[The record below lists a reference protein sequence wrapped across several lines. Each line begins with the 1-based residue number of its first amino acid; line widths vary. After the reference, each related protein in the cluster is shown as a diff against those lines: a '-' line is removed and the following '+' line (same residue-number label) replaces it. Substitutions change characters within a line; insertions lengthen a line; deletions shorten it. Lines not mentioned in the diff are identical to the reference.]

1 MALFN
6 AIWHRYTS
14 TMLIHIPTVVVT
26 LILGYAMLALQM
38 SGTRKTQDSRPLRMW
53 NWGNWAFLAAFLFLI
68 SRLHVP
74 FWISAIGGNS
84 LVLVGLAIYSQAIYL
99 FLHGTAPRTL
109 WITLALCCVGV
120 AAFHPLD
127 YALRSSIY
135 SLMAVLMLA
144 PGIWLILRRGWHK
157 EPSLRMVALTLGL
170 CGMGLILRAIQ
181 AWTDPLSF
189 GEVAQPGK
197 GPALTFLVAF
207 ICMLGSGFGFILA
220 ALERSANHMENLAT
234 HDGLTDCLNR
244 SAAVALLGNTL
255 QRAQRTGESTSLVM
269 LDLDHFK
276 GVNDKYGHR
285 TGDEVLRKFAHAAR
299 LRLRASDVL
308 ARMGGEEFALIL
320 PATDAVGAVH
330 VAESVR
336 AAIEGLVINDLK
348 DGTLSITVS
357 AGIACAASGA
367 ATTHDQ
373 LYHRADTALYAAKAA
388 GRNRIEL
395 ATDL

>member
-1 MALFN
+1 
-6 AIWHRYTS
+6 
-14 TMLIHIPTVVVT
+14 MLIHVPTVVVT

-38 SGTRKTQDSRPLRMW
+38 SVTRQTKKSAPLRMW
-53 NWGNWAFLAAFLFLI
+53 GWGNWAFLVAFLFLV
-68 SRLHVP
+68 SRVAVP
-74 FWISAIGGNS
+74 LWISVVGGNI
-84 LVLVGLAIYSQAIYL
+84 LILVGLALYSQAIYL
-99 FLHGTAPRTL
+99 FLHGTALRSM
-109 WITLALCCVGV
+109 WIALAVCCVGV
-120 AAFHPLD
+120 AALYPLD
-127 YALRSSIY
+127 YAERASIY
-135 SLMAVLMLA
+135 SLMGTLMLA
-144 PGIWLILRRGWHK
+144 PGVWHIIRHGWHK

-170 CGMGLILRAIQ
+170 CGLGLVLRAVQ
-181 AWTDPLSF
+181 AWTDPFAF
-189 GEVAQPGK
+189 GDVLQPGK
-197 GPALTFLVAF
+197 GPAVTFLVAF

-220 ALERSANHMENLAT
+220 ALERAANHMENLAT
-234 HDGLTDCLNR
+234 HDGLTECLNR

-285 TGDEVLRKFAHAAR
+285 TGDEALRKFAQTAR

-336 AAIEGLVINDLK
+336 AAIEALVIQDLK
-348 DGTLSITVS
+348 GGTLSLTVS
-357 AGIACAASGA
+357 AGVACAAAGA
-367 ATTHDQ
+367 VTTPDL
-373 LYHRADTALYAAKAA
+373 LYHRADTALYAAKAG

-395 ATDL
+395 AADL

>member
-1 MALFN
+1 
-6 AIWHRYTS
+6 
-14 TMLIHIPTVVVT
+14 MLIHIPTVVVT

-38 SGTRKTQDSRPLRMW
+38 SVARKTQDSAPLRMW
-53 NWGNWAFLAAFLFLI
+53 NWGNWAFLAAFLFLVA
-68 SRLHVP
+68 RLAVP
-74 FWISAIGGNS
+74 LWISTIGGNI
-84 LVLVGLAIYSQAIYL
+84 LILLGLALYSQAIYL
-99 FLHGTAPRTL
+99 FLHGTAPRILWVTL
-109 WITLALCCVGV
+109 GVCCVGV
-120 AAFHPLD
+120 AALHPMG
-127 YALRSSIY
+127 YAQRSSIY

-144 PGIWLILRRGWHK
+144 PGVWHIIRHGWRK

-170 CGMGLILRAIQ
+170 CGLGLVLRATQ
-181 AWTDPLSF
+181 AWTEPIEF
-189 GEVAQPGK
+189 GDVQQLGK

-276 GVNDKYGHR
+276 GVNDKHGHR
-285 TGDEVLRKFAHAAR
+285 TGDEVLRKFAQAAR
-299 LRLRASDVL
+299 LRLRASDML

-320 PATDAVGAVH
+320 PSTDAVGAVH

-336 AAIEGLVINDLK
+336 AAIEALVIHDLK
-348 DGTLSITVS
+348 DGTLSVTVS
-357 AGIACAASGA
+357 AGVACAAAGA
-367 ATTHDQ
+367 ATTPDL

-395 ATDL
+395 AADL

>member
-1 MALFN
+1 
-6 AIWHRYTS
+6 
-14 TMLIHIPTVVVT
+14 MLIHIPTVVVT

-38 SGTRKTQDSRPLRMW
+38 SVARKTQDSAPLRMW
-53 NWGNWAFLAAFLFLI
+53 NWGNWAFLAAFLFLAA
-68 SRLHVP
+68 RVVVP
-74 FWISAIGGNS
+74 FWISVIGGNI
-84 LVLVGLAIYSQAIYL
+84 LILVGFALYSQAIYL
-99 FLHGTAPRTL
+99 FLHGAAPRIL
-109 WITLALCCVGV
+109 WITLAVCCVGV
-120 AAFHPLD
+120 AALHPLD
-127 YALRSSIY
+127 NAQRSSVY
-135 SLMAVLMLA
+135 SLMGVLMLA
-144 PGIWLILRRGWHK
+144 PGVWHILRHGWHK
-157 EPSLRMVALTLGL
+157 EPSLRMVALTLSL
-170 CGMGLILRAIQ
+170 CGMGLIVRAVQ
-181 AWTDPLSF
+181 AWTDPFTF
-189 GEVAQPGK
+189 GDMVQPGK

-276 GVNDKYGHR
+276 GVNDKHGHR
-285 TGDEVLRKFAHAAR
+285 TGDEVLRKFAQAAR
-299 LRLRASDVL
+299 LRLRASDML

-320 PATDAVGAVH
+320 PSTDAVGAVH

-336 AAIEGLVINDLK
+336 AAIEALVIHDLK
-348 DGTLSITVS
+348 DGTLSVTVS
-357 AGIACAASGA
+357 AGVACAAAGA
-367 ATTHDQ
+367 ATTPDL

-395 ATDL
+395 AADL

>member
-1 MALFN
+1 
-6 AIWHRYTS
+6 
-14 TMLIHIPTVVVT
+14 MLIHIPTVVVT

-38 SGTRKTQDSRPLRMW
+38 SVARKTQDSAPLRIW
-53 NWGNWAFLAAFLFLI
+53 NWGNWAFLAAFLFLV
-68 SRLHVP
+68 SRLAVP
-74 FWISAIGGNS
+74 LWVSTIGGNT
-84 LVLVGLAIYSQAIYL
+84 LILVGLALYSQAIYL
-99 FLHGTAPRTL
+99 FLHGTAPRSM
-109 WITLALCCVGV
+109 WITLAVCCAAVV
-120 AAFHPLD
+120 ALHPLD
-127 YALRSSIY
+127 YAPRSSAY
-135 SLMAVLMLA
+135 SLLQVLMLV
-144 PGIWLILRRGWHK
+144 PGVWHIIRHGWYK

-170 CGMGLILRAIQ
+170 CGLGLLWRAVQ
-181 AWTDPLSF
+181 ALNDPFAF
-189 GEVAQPGK
+189 GDALEPGR

-234 HDGLTDCLNR
+234 HDGLTECLNR

-276 GVNDKYGHR
+276 SVNDKYGHR
-285 TGDEVLRKFAHAAR
+285 TGDEVLRKFAQTAR

-320 PATDAVGAVH
+320 PTTDAVGAVH

-336 AAIEGLVINDLK
+336 AAIEALVINNLK
-348 DGTLSITVS
+348 DGTLSVTVS
-357 AGIACAASGA
+357 AGVACAAAGA
-367 ATTHDQ
+367 VTTPDL

-395 ATDL
+395 AADL